1 MTVDGQARS
10 THSMRDEDKPQRP
23 KTALVSGG
31 TSRSR
36 TIRPLLRQTCWAPH
50 VPSTPHQ
57 TGEGPRHSAAC
68 KLLLDNGTVGGR
80 VWGELGRCLIPPHK
94 VGVSRLT
101 QTSPN
106 DPDTRQVGASEDK
119 EGKTPW
125 YVTLLKEKEQS
136 LLVLAN
142 EISRLSE
149 VESESVRKDR
159 ELCALR
165 ERLQDETQQLRRTHE
180 NVVRAQ
186 AELILDLT
194 EEVRRLQSA
203 DKELQ
208 QKNQLVADLQQEVTC
223 LREGSLSQKDQHAS
237 GIHQEDAL
245 HLQQEVT
252 CRREDPSE
260 LEEPSTDEAT
270 ALMEMETNQEPHQSE
285 VIYSAGEEP
294 SETRDEL
301 ANAENNLIAALER
314 ANQTLKKELEE
325 ARTNHKMTSGTLCS
339 MHRILSV
346 KEHELLTV
354 KTELQDMKKELK
366 DRMTQ
371 LQTMSRKFSCLRD
384 GKMRDE
390 LMMTLEK
397 ENYSL
402 RHLVVRLQE
411 RLSQREQN
419 ELRMCKQVC
428 ELEEEVRAEK
438 LQRSRLRKEAQVHEQ
453 LAREL
458 QLSINSSQVSL
469 EQLQSKYERLRVK
482 VIQAVYSAPGT
493 KPPQKEISDAAIYY
507 TMQKIIDDR
516 SRFHQRLVQRGDK
529 VPSLAIS
536 DAAPSSNVLGL

>member
-1 MTVDGQARS
+1 MMVDGQARS

-57 TGEGPRHSAAC
+57 TGEGPRHSAAF
-68 KLLLDNGTVGGR
+68 
-80 VWGELGRCLIPPHK
+80 GRCLIPPHK

-119 EGKTPW
+119 EWKTPW

-149 VESESVRKDR
+149 VESESVRKDS
-159 ELCALR
+159 ELSALR

-194 EEVRRLQSA
+194 EEVRRLQST

-314 ANQTLKKELEE
+314 ANQTLEKELEE
-325 ARTNHKMTSGTLCS
+325 ARTNHKMSSGTLCS

-354 KTELQDMKKELK
+354 KTELQDMKKKLK

-536 DAAPSSNVLGL
+536 DAAAKLQRPRIMNPNLCLFCEQDENLK